1 MFRVLMMATMVWMFS
16 AGTASA
22 FFTYEAGP
30 AEVEPV
36 PAHEETVPPL
46 APPAPVERLEMVPFS
61 KGVQL
66 SPVQEQPVADAV
78 PPPAVVPPVLQGD
91 DPVTHV
97 GVGVFAAVRSKGAGL
112 PFRTAIPLI
121 IPKGWKADFGDE
133 LLPHRLV
140 SWGEGSS
147 WGEVLRQICR
157 AIGATA
163 EIRWSEKRV
172 RLWVQAPSLRPEA
185 LPDSQPAP
193 QAAPAEVADAL
204 SSITPPAAPSL
215 PPLPIEPAKPTWR
228 IEPGSLKGQLEAWA
242 QQAGYQV
249 VWQSR
254 NDWQVQAGA
263 SITGTLE
270 DAVRVVVESLHR
282 GGAPLRACIYT
293 GNRVVEIRED

>member
-1 MFRVLMMATMVWMFS
+1 MFRVLLTATMVWMFS
-16 AGTASA
+16 TGTASA
-22 FFTYEAGP
+22 FFTYEAGSSGGEPTPVQESPSTP
-30 AEVEPV
+30 A
-36 PAHEETVPPL
+36 T
-46 APPAPVERLEMVPFS
+46 PPAPVERLEMVPFS
-61 KGVQL
+61 KGL
-66 SPVQEQPVADAV
+66 PEAAPVQEQPVTDVVPLPAV
-78 PPPAVVPPVLQGD
+78 PPATLQ

-97 GVGVFAAVRSKGAGL
+97 GVGVFGAVHSKGSGL

-140 SWGEGSS
+140 SWGEGTS

-157 AIGATA
+157 EIGAVA

-172 RLWVQAPSLRPEA
+172 RLWVQAPSLRPVA
-185 LPDSQPAP
+185 LPESLPAP

-204 SSITPPAAPSL
+204 NSITPPAAPSL
-215 PPLPIEPAKPTWR
+215 PPLPIEPARPTWR

-242 QQAGYQV
+242 QDAGYQV
-249 VWQSR
+249 VWHSR